1 VDGQDWILMLPGP
14 TDVPE
19 AAYRAMTSRMINH
32 RDEGF
37 RQVHREVLDGI
48 RKVIGAESGD
58 VFVLTCSS
66 TGGIE
71 AAVANLLDRNDR
83 VISFVNGLFAER
95 MTEAARYYSDKVEV
109 IELPLGTA
117 PTLEQVK
124 REVEG
129 KGADAVLLVHNETS
143 TGAYCSDVPAIAEY
157 CRRNGIALIVDG
169 VTSIGGYPM
178 GLSRWGV
185 TCFVGGTQK
194 CLAAPPG
201 LAVLYIS
208 EEGWERVV
216 RKQRRPHYFDLVT
229 HREFMKRW
237 ETPFTPA
244 VSLFFALRASLQHIL
259 EVVGL
264 ERWFRNHAAGAGAF
278 YEALE
283 RMGIEVF
290 PAPEFRSRTLI
301 AGRLP
306 AGIEDAKLTRTMKER
321 YGVHIAGGMGKTKG
335 KIFRIGNMGMVS
347 PERVT
352 RTLEALKGSL
362 NELGFRTA
370 DSVDVRSV
378 VERHFGR

>member
-1 VDGQDWILMLPGP
+1 VHESDWILMLPGP

-19 AAYRAMTSRMINH
+19 VAYRAMTSRMINH

-37 RQVHREVLDGI
+37 RQLHRETLSLV

-83 VISFVNGLFAER
+83 VVSFVNGLFAER
-95 MTEAARYYSDKVEV
+95 MTEAARFYSDRVEAV
-109 IELPLGTA
+109 ELPLGTA
-117 PTLEQVK
+117 PTLETVK
-124 REVEG
+124 SEVERR
-129 KGADAVLLVHNETS
+129 GADAVLLVHNETS

-157 CRRNGIALIVDG
+157 CRRNGIALIIDG

-178 GLSRWGV
+178 ELSRWGV

-201 LAVLYIS
+201 LAILYIS
-208 EEGWERVV
+208 DEGWERVG
-216 RKQRRPHYFDLVT
+216 RKQRRPHYFDLIT
-229 HREFMKRW
+229 HKEFMKRW

-244 VSLFFALRASLQHIL
+244 VSLFFALHASLRHIT
-259 EVVGL
+259 ETVGL
-264 ERWFRNHAAGAGAF
+264 EKWFANHASGASAF
-278 YEALE
+278 YEGLE
-283 RMGIEVF
+283 MMGIEVF

-301 AGRLP
+301 AGKLP
-306 AGIEDAKLTRTMKER
+306 NGIADSDLTRTMKER

-335 KIFRIGNMGMVS
+335 KIFRIGNMGMVT
-347 PERVT
+347 PERVS
-352 RTLEALKGSL
+352 RALEALAGSL
-362 NELGFRTA
+362 RALGFGTNEI
-370 DSVDVRSV
+370 DVREI
-378 VERHFGR
+378 VERHFAG